1 MIRYEISRSALEELI
16 NKAAPTWFTRANQR
30 TGHFTATGRYDEESG
45 IWGEVKTVYMG
56 IQHNK
61 CAYCER
67 ELEDEEHGKIEH
79 DLEHY
84 RPKSNTK
91 SWPTER
97 MLHHIQYDFATGAAR
112 PGGYYWL
119 AYDILNYATA
129 CKSCNSSLKRD
140 YFPIAGDRA
149 SDLADNQALAVELPL
164 LVYPI
169 SDIDDDPES
178 ILTFE
183 GILPVPSDNDDHRR
197 KRARV
202 TIDFFRLDRR
212 EHLRRERA
220 RHIVAAFFALHIGEL
235 PDVGQPAKKLASNTL
250 ANATA
255 PDAPHANCVRT
266 FRNIYAQDRTKA
278 EELAWLADE
287 YLAKS
292 RSRSRATSH
301 R

>member
-1 MIRYEISRSALEELI
+1 VIRYQVSRAALEELI
-16 NKAAPTWFTRANQR
+16 SVAAPGWLARATHR
-30 TGHFTATGRYDEESG
+30 TSQFAAAGQYDETSS
-45 IWGEVKTVYMG
+45 IWSEVKTVYMD

-67 ELEDEEHGKIEH
+67 VLEDKEHGKIEH

-84 RPKSNTK
+84 RPKSNVQ
-91 SWPTER
+91 SWPTAQMR
-97 MLHHIQYDFATGAAR
+97 RVRCIQYDFATGVAR
-112 PGGYYWL
+112 PKGYYWL

-140 YFPIAGDRA
+140 YFPIAGNRA
-149 SDLADNQALAVELPL
+149 ADLADNQALAAELPL

-183 GILPVPSDNDDHRR
+183 GIIPVPRDNDDHRR

-202 TIDFFRLDRR
+202 TIDFFRLDSR

-220 RHIVAAFFALHIGEL
+220 RQIVAVYMALRIHDLYGVEQADKDL
-235 PDVGQPAKKLASNTL
+235 AAHALAS
-250 ANATA
+250 AIV
-255 PDAPHANCVRT
+255 PDAPHSSCART
-266 FRNIYAQDRTKA
+266 FRNIYVQDPAKA
-278 EELAWLADE
+278 RELARLADE
-287 YLAKS
+287 YLTKK
-292 RSRSRATSH
+292 RS
-301 R
+301 